1 MECEIHWSKEDI
13 LDFVQIVLTFH
24 WKVGADLWDW
34 YNMNSLKLDQQILSA
49 TNLKFEI
56 QLTIVHLGSEEGLWM
71 NENVDCHS
79 R

>member
-1 MECEIHWSKEDI
+1 
-13 LDFVQIVLTFH
+13 
-24 WKVGADLWDW
+24 
-34 YNMNSLKLDQQILSA
+34 MNSLKLDQQILSA